1 MLAGLNLPR
10 LDAPRAISSGNLTRR
25 AFNPNQAPKNLTQ
38 APNSAPDQFLIDAIQ
53 STAMPLRL
61 LTNTAPLFCRQMPA
75 CPNVFCSS
83 INLEDTLVTVRQ
95 SQNPFFSDLTS
106 STAPRDCM
114 LVTSAP
120 ARRASDNPRNYRAS
134 R

>member
-25 AFNPNQAPKNLTQ
+25 AFNPTKPQKIKPKPRIQ
-38 APNSAPDQFLIDAIQ
+38 HRISSLIDAIQ

-61 LTNTAPLFCRQMPA
+61 LTNSAPLFCRQMPA

-95 SQNPFFSDLTS
+95 SQNPFFSILTS
-106 STAPRDCM
+106 STAPCDCM